1 VQWSAAALLAA
12 RDWNTR
18 VIFSASGSGAG
29 FTSTNFGST
38 VNPNPT
44 SYTNDAVVAYLR
56 GSRSGEGS
64 TFRLRT
70 SLIGAVVN
78 AEPVLASD
86 QHLVYMASGEGMLHA
101 FDSISGAEQWAF
113 VPPQALATIGAS
125 VERGWAF
132 KTQLDSTPTFAAVG
146 SGSQRMLIGGLGA
159 AGRGYYALDVSNP
172 RGLSETAAAAQF
184 KWSFPS
190 PAQSAIAVNLGYTV
204 GRPVVVKLA
213 DGSSA
218 ALLTSGY
225 DNGSAIGDGRGRMWL
240 VNIATG
246 ALIHEFVTAYG
257 SNAAEAG
264 LAQVSAYVEAN
275 GTVQYV
281 YGGDLLGNLWRFDL
295 VAQSVTRLAQLLDSA
310 GNAQPVTTAPELV
323 SVAGQRVVLVGT
335 GRLLD
340 INDFGSARVQSFYAI
355 ADGAAISGSA
365 RASLVAQ
372 TYTRNAAS
380 ASGDGAMSSN
390 PVDWKTRRGWYFDLP
405 AGEHDNTDPVLVY
418 GTISFVTNL
427 NGSNDCSQSSYLYTI
442 DLLTGGK
449 VGGASNPAGF
459 VSQLIGNN
467 TTASRAVMLRTSD
480 GKVIGTT
487 HRSDN
492 SVFERSMP
500 LSQNLSAAKA
510 AWREIQR

>member
-1 VQWSAAALLAA
+1 
-12 RDWNTR
+12 
-18 VIFSASGSGAG
+18 
-29 FTSTNFGST
+29 
-38 VNPNPT
+38 
-44 SYTNDAVVAYLR
+44 
-56 GSRSGEGS
+56 
-64 TFRLRT
+64 
-70 SLIGAVVN
+70 
-78 AEPVLASD
+78 
-86 QHLVYMASGEGMLHA
+86 
-101 FDSISGAEQWAF
+101 
-113 VPPQALATIGAS
+113 
-125 VERGWAF
+125 
-132 KTQLDSTPTFAAVG
+132 
-146 SGSQRMLIGGLGA
+146 MLIGGLGA

-172 RGLSETAAAAQF
+172 RGLGEAAAAAQF
-184 KWSFPS
+184 KWAFPS
-190 PAQSAIAVNLGYTV
+190 AAQSAIAANLGYTV

-225 DNGSAIGDGRGRMWL
+225 DNGTTVGDGRGRMWL

-264 LAQVSAYVEAN
+264 LAQISAYVETN

-295 VAQSVTRLAQLLDSA
+295 VAQTVTRLAQLLDSA
-310 GNAQPVTTAPELV
+310 GNAQPVMTAPELV

-405 AGEHDNTDPVLVY
+405 VGEHDNTDPVLVY

-449 VGGASNPAGF
+449 VGGAGNAAGF

-480 GKVIGTT
+480 GRVIGTT